1 MSWMDILKITIFK
14 GALQDRYNKLTPEE
28 KKAAQ
33 QHKSKGKTWEE
44 AIEMIETRKNSGS
57 SNPHSSVWRTQ
68 TY

>member
-1 MSWMDILKITIFK
+1 MSWKSILKITIFK

-33 QHKSKGKTWEE
+33 HHKSKGKTWEE
-44 AIEMIETRKNSGS
+44 AIEMVEARKNSG

>member
-33 QHKSKGKTWEE
+33 QHKSKE
-44 AIEMIETRKNSGS
+44 
-57 SNPHSSVWRTQ
+57 
-68 TY
+68 